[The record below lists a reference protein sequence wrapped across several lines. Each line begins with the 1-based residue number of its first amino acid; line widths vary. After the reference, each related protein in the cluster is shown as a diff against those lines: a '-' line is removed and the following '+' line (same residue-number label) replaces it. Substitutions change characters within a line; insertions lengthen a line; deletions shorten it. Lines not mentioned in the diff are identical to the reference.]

1 MRKKCTSIGGQAVIE
16 GVMMRGVNSI
26 ATAVRDE
33 KGEIQIESNYVTPQ
47 SKKGAAYTVPVVR
60 GFTNLCSSMG
70 IGMKSLMR
78 SGEVFGEEAEPSKF
92 ETWLAKKTGVD
103 IYDIVMAISV
113 VLGVALS
120 LFLFVFLPHE
130 IEAGVIALIKHTTGW
145 ELMPAWVSFLLSL
158 LEGAIRV
165 AIFIGYIALTTL
177 IPDVKRTYMYH
188 GAEHKTINCYESDLD
203 LTVENARKMTK
214 AHDRCGTAF
223 MFIVMVI
230 SIFIVAVVNGVLA
243 FTQVPILQ
251 NRWIKFLIK
260 LVLIPVIAGVS
271 YEVLKFLAKFDNPIV
286 RFFKA
291 PGLWLQKLTTK
302 EPTDDMLEVA
312 IAAFKTVQAMDNDPN
327 LEELRFDVKKPLKK
341 EREAMEEKLKSV
353 NADSSEVE
361 WILSIAMDIKRSE
374 LKEASYIKETQLAK
388 ANAILEKRLTG
399 MPLWK
404 VIGNTN
410 FYGYEI
416 DINEDV
422 LCPRPETENL
432 VEKTLEKIND
442 GNTVLDLCTGSGCI
456 AIAIASKK
464 NVKVVA
470 SDISAKALDVAKG
483 NVTKLGLDEK
493 ISVIESDLFEK
504 IDGKFDVIVSNPPY
518 IPTKEIETLDR
529 EVKEFDPLIALDG
542 GEDGLDVYRRIAK
555 EAKAH
560 LNKGGYIFMECGE
573 NQAEAIKELL
583 SDFDVKIEKDLEGV
597 DRIIEAKVKE

>member
-16 GVMMRGVNSI
+16 GVMMRGVKSI
-26 ATAVRDE
+26 ATAVRDD
-33 KGEIQIESNYVTPQ
+33 KGDIVVESNYVTPQ
-47 SKKGAAYTVPVVR
+47 TEKNVAYKVPVAR
-60 GFTNLCSSMG
+60 GFLNLCSSMG

-78 SGEVFGEEAEPSKF
+78 SGEVFGEDAEPSKF
-92 ETWLAKKTGVD
+92 ESWLAKKTGVD

-130 IEAGVIALIKHTTGW
+130 AEVGVIALIKHFTGW
-145 ELMPAWVSFLLSL
+145 ELLPAWVSFLLSL

-188 GAEHKTINCYESDLD
+188 GAEHKTINCYEHDLE
-203 LTVENARKMTK
+203 LTVENTRKMSRQ
-214 AHDRCGTAF
+214 HDRCGTAF

-260 LVLIPVIAGVS
+260 LVLIPIVAGVS
-271 YEVLKFLAKFDNPIV
+271 YEVLKFMARYDNAIV

-291 PGLWLQKLTTK
+291 PGLWLQMLTTK
-302 EPTDDMLEVA
+302 EPTDDMIEVA
-312 IAAFKTVQAMDNDPN
+312 IAAFKTVQAMDENPN

-341 EREAMEEKLKSV
+341 ERELMEQKLKQV

-361 WILSIAMDIKRSE
+361 WILSIAMNIKRSE
-374 LKEASYIKETQLAK
+374 VNSQSYIKESELNK
-388 ANAILEKRLTG
+388 ANEILNKRLTG

-432 VEKTLEKIND
+432 VEKALSKITD
-442 GNTVLDLCTGSGCI
+442 KSSVLDLCTGSGCI
-456 AIAIASKK
+456 AIAIAKEK
-464 NVKVVA
+464 GANVVA
-470 SDISAKALDVAKG
+470 SDISSKALDVAKK
-483 NVTKLGLDEK
+483 NVEK
-493 ISVIESDLFEK
+493 NEVQDKVTLIESDLFEK

-518 IPTKEIETLDR
+518 IPTKEIESLDK
-529 EVKEFDPLIALDG
+529 EVKDFDPLIALDG
-542 GEDGLDVYRRIAK
+542 GEDGLDVYRKIAND
-555 EAKAH
+555 AKAH
-560 LNKGGYIFMECGE
+560 LNKDGYIFMECGE
-573 NQAEAIKELL
+573 NQSQEIEKIFA
-583 SDFDVKIEKDLEGV
+583 DFDVKIEKDLEGV